1 MVYVPDD
8 WIKNK
13 SNEKEVYEI
22 LDFLS
27 TDVVT
32 DEIMQEKEH
41 KLRRLSD
48 LGESILVEKIKTGE
62 LQVGP

>member
-8 WIKNK
+8 WIKDK
-13 SNEKEVYEI
+13 SNEKEVHKI

-27 TDVVT
+27 IDVVT

-41 KLRRLSD
+41 KLQRLSD

-62 LQVGP
+62 LQVGS